1 MCLVPYVVFGLVA
14 VAVLVLVAVVATG
27 KGGGL
32 ARLPDEVPDFA
43 LPDGELTPDF
53 VDRVR
58 LGVAVRGYRT
68 DQVDDLLD
76 RVSAELAA
84 RDEQIAELR
93 ARLSAAAAAGLP
105 RRVPG
110 PPAE

>member
-14 VAVLVLVAVVATG
+14 VVVLVLVAVVATG

-32 ARLPDEVPDFA
+32 ARLPDEVPEFA
-43 LPDGELTPDF
+43 LPEGELTPDF
-53 VDRVR
+53 VDHVR

-76 RVSAELAA
+76 RVAAEFAA
-84 RDEQIAELR
+84 RDEQIADLR
-93 ARLSAAAAAGLP
+93 ARLSAAAASGLP

-110 PPAE
+110 PAGE

>member
-1 MCLVPYVVFGLVA
+1 MSLVPYVVFVLAA

-43 LPDGELTPDF
+43 LPEGDLTPDF

-58 LGVAVRGYRT
+58 LGVALRGYRT

-84 RDEQIAELR
+84 RDTTIAELR
-93 ARLSAAAAAGLP
+93 AQVAAALP
-105 RRVPG
+105 RRSAG
-110 PPAE
+110 GPAE